1 MPAATGTS
9 QSRVKSPVVPEG
21 NVKYTISSYIFPVL
35 RCKLK
40 SDACRK
46 QESKIFLGDAI
57 FPVVFPLFKK
67 KSCLSSS
74 SKNIVLVICE
84 WNGTEI
90 RNNIL
95 NECVV
100 KVYLS

>member
-1 MPAATGTS
+1 MPAATATS

-57 FPVVFPLFKK
+57 FPVVFPLLKK
-67 KSCLSSS
+67 KAVYHNLRISSS
-74 SKNIVLVICE
+74 SSA
-84 WNGTEI
+84 NGMEP
-90 RNNIL
+90 
-95 NECVV
+95 
-100 KVYLS
+100 K